1 MDGGDSVY
9 RRAKVKLFNLK
20 FLILCCV
27 VSTGCSRIP
36 QSELIGRWRADYENG
51 FQILTLNG
59 NGSFRQEVTLREE
72 RGATRVLT
80 NEGTWKYPTDDNSS
94 HVILA
99 NCMVPFEQDGTI
111 KSRIEGPYGLCSW
124 VVEREWLVSSKLRI
138 GSIEG
143 SPFRKL
149 KEQ

>member
-9 RRAKVKLFNLK
+9 PRAKVKLFNLN

-99 NCMVPFEQDGTI
+99 GTAMVPFEQGRDNQSLES
-111 KSRIEGPYGLCSW
+111 KGPTACAAGW
-124 VVEREWLVSSKLRI
+124 WNENGW
-138 GSIEG
+138 
-143 SPFRKL
+143 
-149 KEQ
+149 